1 MAKLEYTLTFDASIL
16 KKIIKET
23 EANLFIIIIIIIQD
37 NFSELEYLLNIND
50 ISESEL

>member
-23 EANLFIIIIIIIQD
+23 ETNLFIIIQD